1 MHVMH
6 GKSTGCWVRARVLLA
21 KRLLYSTVVC
31 ERISAARVRTVCG
44 PTQVHYVYIYME
56 RAVYK
61 AFDGGYIEAVYSIES
76 RVRSIVVV
84 VIAMEVEKL
93 KLKI

>member
-1 MHVMH
+1 M
-6 GKSTGCWVRARVLLA
+6 
-21 KRLLYSTVVC
+21 
-31 ERISAARVRTVCG
+31 
-44 PTQVHYVYIYME
+44 YIYME
-56 RAVYK
+56 RAVCK